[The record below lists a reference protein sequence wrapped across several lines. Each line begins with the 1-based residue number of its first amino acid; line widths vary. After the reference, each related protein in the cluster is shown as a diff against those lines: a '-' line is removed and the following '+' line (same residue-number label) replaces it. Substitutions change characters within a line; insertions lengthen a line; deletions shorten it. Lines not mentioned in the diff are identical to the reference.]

1 MSDEDKRERIEK
13 YMSEQNR
20 IIEAMSDRNTL
31 SLDDAWEGAGVLM
44 TLREVI
50 IVPFRAMP
58 TVMTIDSLHRMYE
71 DIYRIFADVYEIDVD
86 DVDWEE
92 LLNPHEDGFVYF
104 EAELFPSGECL
115 REQDKPV
122 SPSPMAEFRK
132 ALEGYPGLELD
143 ELLFRNAT
151 AARLANE
158 CSGKGL
164 EWLEMKRRNEE

>member
-1 MSDEDKRERIEK
+1 MSDEDKSERIEK

-31 SLDDAWEGAGVLM
+31 SLDDVWEGAGVLM

-50 IVPFRAMP
+50 FLPFRAMP

-71 DIYRIFADVYEIDVD
+71 DMCRIFPRVYEIDVG
-86 DVDWEE
+86 WEG
-92 LLNPHEDGFVYF
+92 LFNSYGDGFVYF
-104 EAELFPSGECL
+104 EAELFPSIECL
-115 REQDKPV
+115 RKQDKPV

-132 ALEGYPGLELD
+132 ALEGYPGLELN
-143 ELLFRNAT
+143 EFQFRNNIT
-151 AARLANE
+151 ERLANE
-158 CSGKGL
+158 CLGKGL